1 MGREG
6 GGWEP
11 GKSQVPHLNADN
23 SNTATMAVTLGN
35 IWEPDRA
42 TPGDPV

>member
-35 IWEPDRA
+35 NMG
-42 TPGDPV
+42 TGPGYSR